1 MSLPFIE
8 KSLGNNQ
15 YIREFNADVDTHEL
29 EWHIDKEDRTVEVIE
44 NIDWQFQLDN
54 NLPQLLKETIFIPK
68 ETYHRVIKGTGN
80 LKVKITKLTT
90 TGVRARRSFG
100 LNDIKRGTRMNIA
113 IIKFPPCSPTNPIKA
128 RIWSMSPVKY

>member
-15 YIREFNADVDTHEL
+15 YIREFSSDVDTHEL
-29 EWHIDKEDRTVEVIE
+29 EWHIDREDRTIEVIE
-44 NIDWQFQLDN
+44 NNNWHFQLDN

-80 LKVKITKLTT
+80 LKVRITKH
-90 TGVRARRSFG
+90 
-100 LNDIKRGTRMNIA
+100 I
-113 IIKFPPCSPTNPIKA
+113 
-128 RIWSMSPVKY
+128 